1 MECKVGGFTLSTRRQ
16 AQLNFDLL
24 KANDVIDEVTEPL
37 EEPRVIPV
45 HNPHK
50 IKRNADTK
58 TLETVEESKR
68 YRVLLDKRVVDP
80 DTFQSYPYGYTR
92 AEFEDVDM
100 EIIDILAGLLMNI
113 LSLKLFR

>member
-1 MECKVGGFTLSTRRQ
+1 M
-16 AQLNFDLL
+16 
-24 KANDVIDEVTEPL
+24 
-37 EEPRVIPV
+37 

-58 TLETVEESKR
+58 TSETVEESKR
-68 YRVLLDKRVVDP
+68 YQVLLDKRVVDP